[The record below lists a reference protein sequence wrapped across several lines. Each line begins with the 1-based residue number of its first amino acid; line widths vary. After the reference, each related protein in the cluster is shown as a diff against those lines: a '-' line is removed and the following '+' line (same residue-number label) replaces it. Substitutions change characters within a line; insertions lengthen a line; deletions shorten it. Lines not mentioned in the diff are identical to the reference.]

1 MNILKNCILFDIDG
15 TLALIDHRR
24 PHLDGER
31 PNWRAFNAEMGGDT
45 PNPPVV
51 ELYKTLWNTGA
62 YELILVSGRGEES
75 RKITERWLVWNE
87 IPFGTLLM
95 RPKNDNR
102 PDTEIKLDILTN
114 LRAQGKTILFTVDD
128 RQSVVDMWRANGVT
142 CLQCAK
148 GDF

>member
-1 MNILKNCILFDIDG
+1 MKQCILFDIDG

-24 PHLDGER
+24 PQLDGER
-31 PNWRAFNAEMGGDT
+31 PNWKAFNALMGDDT

-51 ELYKTLWNTGA
+51 ALYKTLWETGQ

-75 RKITERWLVWNE
+75 RDLTENWLFWNE
-87 IPFGTLLM
+87 IPFETLLM
-95 RPKNDNR
+95 RPKNDTR
-102 PDTEIKLDILTN
+102 SDVVIKREILAA
-114 LRAQGKTILFTVDD
+114 LRGQGKSVLFAVDD

-142 CLQCAK
+142 CLQCAE